1 MIFCLF
7 MCCRNVCVVKEVSKD
22 DVLLHLATNP
32 VREGELPK
40 DFILLVSKRVLL
52 GGKQS
57 IRSHVLFLTPW
68 DKLKCSD

>member
-1 MIFCLF
+1 MFPLMLVWVEQCLIFCLF
-7 MCCRNVCVVKEVSKD
+7 MCRRNVRVVKEVSKD

-52 GGKQS
+52 DNSK
-57 IRSHVLFLTPW
+57 R
-68 DKLKCSD
+68 